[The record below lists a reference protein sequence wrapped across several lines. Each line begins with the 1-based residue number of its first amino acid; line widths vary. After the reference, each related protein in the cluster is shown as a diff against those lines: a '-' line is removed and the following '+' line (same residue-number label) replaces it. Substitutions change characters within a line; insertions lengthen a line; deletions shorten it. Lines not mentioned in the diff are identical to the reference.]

1 MHHFAIED
9 FEKTIAQWYNI
20 ISSHIVS
27 IVGYLNSNSQI
38 STRYIQSK
46 QDIQPESFNVFQ
58 IISDTY
64 YKENFHS
71 DILRYFLDPKEKHN
85 EGEKFLNIFFEML
98 KSAGMPIALEAYKG
112 ARVVREEGRIDVLIE
127 TADGK
132 NAVIVENK
140 MNNAGDMPRQLPRY
154 YEYLQKRGCNVDA
167 IVYMPLEKSKIPDTY
182 NWSDTDKSNVNPL
195 LVIIPAYDKAG
206 GVNLYDSWAIPAA
219 KAATNENVRA
229 TLSQYANLISIL
241 NTNIMDTVI
250 LKAFYEKLLQG
261 NNLEIAQSVRNMMN
275 DLPEYMA
282 IRIQEMF
289 KNSCSPFSKVWRY
302 KGSDAVFECAIV
314 NGVYLKLDII
324 CSENGYEVLLWT
336 PNENEQQLFE
346 NLIKMMQSIRDFKQK
361 SDSGGQIVRYFRFA
375 EEEKLVDFIQELL
388 SELDSKCIK

>member
-1 MHHFAIED
+1 MFQLKIDD
-9 FEKTIAQWYNI
+9 FEKLIEQWQRI
-20 ISSHIVS
+20 ISSQMSS
-27 IVGYLNSNSQI
+27 IVGYLDSNTQI
-38 STRYIQSK
+38 SNRYILSK
-46 QDIQPESFNVFQ
+46 QRKPPESFNVFQ
-58 IISDTY
+58 LISDTY

-71 DILRYFLDPKEKHN
+71 DILRYFIDPKEKHN

-98 KSAGMPIALEAYKG
+98 KSAGKPIAQEAYKG

-127 TADGK
+127 TADGE

-167 IVYMPLEKSKIPDTY
+167 IVYMPLEKSKTPDTY

-206 GVNLYDSWAIPAA
+206 GINLYDSWAIPAA
-219 KAATNENVRA
+219 KAATNENVRT

-261 NNLEIAQSVRNMMN
+261 NNMEIAQSVRNMMN

-282 IRIQEMF
+282 IRIQDMF
-289 KNSCSPFSKVWRY
+289 INSCSPFSKVWRY
-302 KGSDAVFECAIV
+302 KGNDTVFEGAVV
-314 NGVYLKLDII
+314 NGVYLKLDIV
-324 CSENGYEVLLWT
+324 CSENGYEMLFWT
-336 PNENEQQLFE
+336 PNNNEQHLFE
-346 NLIKMMQSIRDFKQK
+346 NLIKEMRSLSDFKQK
-361 SDSGGQIVRYFRFA
+361 EDGGQIEQHFKFM
-375 EEEKLVDFIQELL
+375 EEERLVDFIHELL
-388 SELDSKCIK
+388 SELSTKRKN